1 MYLRTIV
8 CLANSK
14 KPPSGR
20 CVAGKELDGPREGHW
35 VRPVSAREGQ
45 EVSEDERRYENGRRA
60 QLLDIINV
68 PLISHQPTGH
78 QVENHILDSDY
89 YWEPIGRATWAQVI
103 ALIDPYDA
111 NFWQP
116 GESTHHGVHDKISEF
131 ITPSITSSLKLIR
144 PESFFLVVQREEGYE
159 GRPSRKRVRGR
170 FNYHGRF
177 YILSVTDP
185 WVEDDYLTRNE
196 GTYEIENAVLCISLA
211 GVWNGYAFR
220 LVASV
225 ITPDLFED

>member
-1 MYLRTIV
+1 MYERKII

-20 CVAGKELDGPREGHW
+20 CVAGKELDGPQAGQW
-35 VRPVSAREGQ
+35 LRPVSSRNGQ

-60 QLLDIINV
+60 QLLDIINI
-68 PLISHQPTGH
+68 PLANHQPTDH
-78 QVENHILDSDY
+78 QVENHVLDADY
-89 YWEPIGRATWAQVI
+89 YWEPTGKATWAQVI

-111 NFWQP
+111 DFWRQAD
-116 GESTHHGVHDKISEF
+116 STQYGLNDKISELS
-131 ITPSITSSLKLIR
+131 TQSMKSSLKLIR
-144 PESFFLVVQREEGYE
+144 PDDFTLIVQREAGYE

-170 FNYHGRF
+170 FRYQGRS

-185 WVEDDYLTRNE
+185 WVEDDFLPRQE
-196 GTYEIENAVLCISLA
+196 GEYPIEDAILCVSLA

>member
-1 MYLRTIV
+1 
-8 CLANSK
+8 
-14 KPPSGR
+14 
-20 CVAGKELDGPREGHW
+20 
-35 VRPVSAREGQ
+35 
-45 EVSEDERRYENGRRA
+45 
-60 QLLDIINV
+60 LLDIIDV

-78 QVENHILDSDY
+78 QIENHVLDSDC
-89 YWEPIGRATWAQVI
+89 YWTPAGRTTWAQVN
-103 ALIDPYDA
+103 ALIDTYDA

-116 GESTHHGVHDKISEF
+116 GESTHHGLNDKISELF
-131 ITPSITSSLKLIR
+131 TPLILSSLKLIR
-144 PESFFLVVQREEGYE
+144 PESFSLVVQREDGYE

-170 FNYHGRF
+170 FDYHGRS

-196 GTYEIENAVLCISLA
+196 GTYQIENAVLCISLA

>member
-20 CVAGKELDGPREGHW
+20 CVAGKELEGPRGGQW

-78 QVENHILDSDY
+78 QVENYILDSDY
-89 YWEPIGRATWAQVI
+89 YWEPIGRTTWVQVI

-116 GESTHHGVHDKISEF
+116 GESTRHGLHDKISEL
-131 ITPSITSSLKLIR
+131 IAPSINSSLKLIR
-144 PESFFLVVQREEGYE
+144 PENFFLVVQREEGYE
-159 GRPSRKRVRGR
+159 GRPSRKRVRGS
-170 FNYHGRF
+170 FNYHGRS

-185 WVEDDYLTRNE
+185 WVEDDYLTRSE

-211 GVWNGYAFR
+211 GVWHGYAFR

>member
-1 MYLRTIV
+1 MYLRKIV

-20 CVAGKELDGPREGHW
+20 CVAGKELDSPHAGQW
-35 VRPVSAREGQ
+35 IRPISAREGQ
-45 EVSEDERRYENGRRA
+45 EVSEDERRYENGHRA

-68 PLISHQPTGH
+68 PLINHQPTDH
-78 QVENHILDSDY
+78 QIENHILDADH
-89 YWEPIGRATWAQVI
+89 YWAPLGKATWAQVNT
-103 ALIDPYDA
+103 LIDPYDA

-116 GESTHHGVHDKISEF
+116 GESTYHGLNDKISAL
-131 ITPSITSSLKLIR
+131 IAPSIHSSLKLIR
-144 PESFFLVVQREEGYE
+144 PDNFALVVQREDGFE

-170 FNYHGRF
+170 FDYHGRT

-196 GTYEIENAVLCISLA
+196 GTYQVDNAILCISLA

>member
-1 MYLRTIV
+1 MYQRRIV

-20 CVAGKELDGPREGHW
+20 CVAGKEIDGPRAGQW
-35 VRPVSAREGQ
+35 IRPVSARDGQ

-68 PLISHQPTGH
+68 PLINPQPEVHQS
-78 QVENHILDSDY
+78 ENHVLDPDT
-89 YWEPIGRATWAQVI
+89 YWVPLGKATWEQVNQLVD
-103 ALIDPYDA
+103 AYDE

-116 GESTHHGVHDKISEF
+116 AGSTQHGINDKISEL
-131 ITPSITSSLKLIR
+131 IAPSIRSSLKLIR
-144 PESFFLVVQREEGYE
+144 PEDFMLVVQHESGYE
-159 GRPSRKRVRGR
+159 GRPARKRVRGR
-170 FNYHGRF
+170 FGYHGRT
-177 YILSVTDP
+177 YMLSVTDP
-185 WVEDDYLTRNE
+185 WIDDDYLIRDE
-196 GTYEIENAVLCISLA
+196 GTFQIENAILCISLA